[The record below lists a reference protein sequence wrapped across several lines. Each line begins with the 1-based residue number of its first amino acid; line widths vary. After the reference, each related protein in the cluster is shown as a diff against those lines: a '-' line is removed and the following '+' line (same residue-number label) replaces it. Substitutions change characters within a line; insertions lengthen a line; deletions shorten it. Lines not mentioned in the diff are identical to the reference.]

1 MCSCDVALLFLELLT
16 AESSRYTRSS
26 RDNLGE
32 VQAVG
37 AAAVVN
43 HLPVVRSRL

>member
-32 VQAVG
+32 VQPVG

-43 HLPVVRSRL
+43 HLPVVRSKL